1 MLTTQNEAYGF
12 WGTMNLEGEGTSTR
26 AWPLA
31 MAVIKDATATDDE
44 EVRAFLD
51 SRWGRHFADMVHNN
65 LHEGQSLREAIGAAV
80 DIWQG
85 WTVSRAT
92 QREYGIPEG
101 IPYLTGFVV
110 MAGIEAEAA

>member
-12 WGTMNLEGEGTSTR
+12 WGTMNFKGGTASR

-31 MAVIKDATATDDE
+31 MAAIKENTATDDV

-65 LHEGQSLREAIGAAV
+65 LNEGHLARLDGVPRHAA
-80 DIWQG
+80 
-85 WTVSRAT
+85 
-92 QREYGIPEG
+92 
-101 IPYLTGFVV
+101 
-110 MAGIEAEAA
+110 